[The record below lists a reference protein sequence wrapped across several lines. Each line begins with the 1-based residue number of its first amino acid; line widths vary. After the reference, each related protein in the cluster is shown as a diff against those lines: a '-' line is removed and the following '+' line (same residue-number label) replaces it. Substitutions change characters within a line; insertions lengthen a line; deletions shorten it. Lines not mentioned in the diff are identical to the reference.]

1 MSFATLKL
9 FQYCALDPIDSNRH
23 KTLEQFCN
31 GINLFFIVLRG
42 YILWTMTRNCHLE
55 GVQKWNKGSR
65 RVFRSKLLKSYIPW
79 NVLLSHLNG
88 ERTMSERWANGE
100 WTMNARWT
108 NAKQTQCERCLNA
121 ECKLVNDMWTLNDER
136 TRNANGA
143 QMRAQCERWTHDER
157 TMNARWTHD
166 ERFIRKV
173 SGIFIALYLT
183 SNLVGIYMYEFLNFV
198 ILYKRIYFLYKRTI
212 WNRNYLYMSRRD
224 LYTQNKLIIKDNSW
238 LYHPAL

>member
-1 MSFATLKL
+1 MA
-9 FQYCALDPIDSNRH
+9 
-23 KTLEQFCN
+23 
-31 GINLFFIVLRG
+31 
-42 YILWTMTRNCHLE
+42 RNCHLE

-79 NVLLSHLNG
+79 NVLLSHLNC
-88 ERTMSERWANGE
+88 ERTMSERWVNGERTLNERWANAE
-100 WTMNARWT
+100 WTMSERWM
-108 NAKQTQCERCLNA
+108 QVGERYVNPDRWANA
-121 ECKLVNDMWTLNDER
+121 ERERSANASAMWTV
-136 TRNANGA
+136 
-143 QMRAQCERWTHDER
+143 
-157 TMNARWTHD
+157 NARWTHD

-212 WNRNYLYMSRRD
+212 WNRNFLYMSRRD